1 MANVTFHRTSKQQ
14 ETVKQ
19 YIVETGKRTKAEM
32 DSYKGVILGDE
43 NTVILTRKAT
53 ADELSV
59 IRETVKTATTATVCD
74 VYATFSGRVKLV
86 DRYAELT
93 VRVDVPE
100 IPVKE
105 TEQKTESET

>member
-14 ETVKQ
+14 ETVKR
-19 YIVETGKRTKAEM
+19 YLVEIGKRTQAEM

-53 ADELSV
+53 EKELTV
-59 IRETVKTATTATVCD
+59 IRETVKTATTATVND

-100 IPVKE
+100 IKE
-105 TEQKTESET
+105 TETETETESK